1 MSEEKTKVSE
11 KERQVVIIQG
21 IDMPFA
27 SIVGFMVK
35 WSIASIPALIILAFL
50 GWIATAFIASFFMF

>member
-50 GWIATAFIASFFMF
+50 CWIATAFIASFFMF